1 MIKNVGFGD
10 KILRISL
17 AIALIVLG
25 ALLDEWWLMLIAVL
39 PFLTAFIGF
48 CPLYVPLKINTNR
61 EREKTG
67 TKMVNKTIT
76 SVAKKSKKKVK
87 TNRNK

>member
-10 KILRISL
+10 KILRISI

-25 ALLDEWWLMLIAVL
+25 ILLDEWWLMLIAVI

-48 CPLYVPLKINTNR
+48 CPLYVPLKINTIR
-61 EREKTG
+61 EKEKTG
-67 TKMVNKTIT
+67 LKTG
-76 SVAKKSKKKVK
+76 KKPELPSPKKARRK
-87 TNRNK
+87 